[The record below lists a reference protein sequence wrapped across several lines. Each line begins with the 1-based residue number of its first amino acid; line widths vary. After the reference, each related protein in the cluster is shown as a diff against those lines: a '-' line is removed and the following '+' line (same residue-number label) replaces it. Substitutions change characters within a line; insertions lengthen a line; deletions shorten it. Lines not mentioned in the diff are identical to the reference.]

1 MQDDVKKEV
10 PLVSIVMSAFNEEKY
25 IAESI
30 NSILNQT
37 YSNIE
42 VIIIDDASTDK
53 TVEKIG
59 QIRDDRIKL
68 YVNDKNRKL
77 AHNLNL
83 AIEKAKGKY
92 IARMDADDIA
102 LPNRIEEQVKFMEQN
117 SEVDVLGA
125 FAVCFGDSSAKME
138 YPVSH
143 DAIKVSLLFE
153 NALCHPLVMFR
164 KESIDERYNESYVA
178 SQDYELWSRL
188 IWKKNFY
195 NMNSVLL
202 KYRVHK
208 NQTKNV
214 VGRKQKE
221 GAIAARHEML
231 KHLVD
236 NADPVFLATFDKM
249 FLVGQKFSKKTIDEI
264 ESVLKKI
271 IELNKIKLEYN
282 QELIYE
288 KCTHVYFEN
297 WYYCEEKFSQKMN
310 DIKTCGFLKDYYYS
324 LPFRK
329 KIKIIIHCLLG

>member
-1 MQDDVKKEV
+1 
-10 PLVSIVMSAFNEEKY
+10 
-25 IAESI
+25 
-30 NSILNQT
+30 
-37 YSNIE
+37 
-42 VIIIDDASTDK
+42 
-53 TVEKIG
+53 
-59 QIRDDRIKL
+59 
-68 YVNDKNRKL
+68 
-77 AHNLNL
+77 
-83 AIEKAKGKY
+83 
-92 IARMDADDIA
+92 
-102 LPNRIEEQVKFMEQN
+102 
-117 SEVDVLGA
+117 
-125 FAVCFGDSSAKME
+125 ME

-271 IELNKIKLEYN
+271 IELNKIAGEPIDVLVNGKFVAKGEVVV
-282 QELIYE
+282 I
-288 KCTHVYFEN
+288 
-297 WYYCEEKFSQKMN
+297 EESFGIRVTEI
-310 DIKTCGFLKDYYYS
+310 IKE
-324 LPFRK
+324 
-329 KIKIIIHCLLG
+329 